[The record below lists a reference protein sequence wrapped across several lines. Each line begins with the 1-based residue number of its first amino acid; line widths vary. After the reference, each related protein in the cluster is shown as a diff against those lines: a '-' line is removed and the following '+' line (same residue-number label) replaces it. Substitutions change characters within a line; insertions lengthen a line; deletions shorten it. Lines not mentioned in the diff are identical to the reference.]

1 MKSPFTGGDVV
12 RYSET
17 RTATFRKEQ
26 YEYTFVCYKC
36 VDTGELFTTEQQD
49 NVNTIQ
55 VYNQFR
61 AKYGIPYPDEIRRL
75 RAIYGLSA
83 SKMSLIL
90 GLGDNQYRLYENG
103 NMPNVSIGR
112 TLQAIKTPQT
122 FLNYVNA
129 ASGVLDHDEYKRI
142 VEKIGNYNGGDARS
156 IFIQDLIF
164 SDNKRNFQNGYA
176 NPSVS
181 KLKNA
186 ILYFVNRADGV
197 FVTMM
202 NKLLFYLD
210 FLSYRERGV
219 GFTGL
224 SFQAIQHGPVPLRW
238 DRVYSL
244 IDDIIQIEVASPKG
258 QAGNKIVSDIDY
270 DKACFDEEE
279 QELLDKVYE
288 TFKNDNSSSISKKS
302 HNEDAWI
309 KNIKNHSIIDYKYSF
324 SLKAI

>member
-12 RYSET
+12 RYSEI
-17 RTATFRKEQ
+17 RTATFRKEL

-55 VYNQFR
+55 VFNQFR
-61 AKYGIPYPDEIRRL
+61 AKYGIPYPDEIRQL
-75 RAIYGLSA
+75 RAMYGLSA

-129 ASGVLDHDEYKRI
+129 ASCVLEPDEYKHI
-142 VEKIGNYNGGDARS
+142 IGKIDNCNGEDVRS
-156 IFIQDLIF
+156 LFIQNLIF
-164 SDNKRNFQNGYA
+164 SDNKRNSQNGYA
-176 NPSVS
+176 NPSAS

-186 ILYFVNRADGV
+186 ILYFINKVDGV

-244 IDDIIQIEVASPKG
+244 IDDISQIEVTSERPSRK
-258 QAGNKIVSDIDY
+258 
-270 DKACFDEEE
+270 
-279 QELLDKVYE
+279 
-288 TFKNDNSSSISKKS
+288 
-302 HNEDAWI
+302 
-309 KNIKNHSIIDYKYSF
+309 
-324 SLKAI
+324 